1 LTAVSNRIDDH
12 HANSTALLRQL
23 RQHQAITASAQHQ
36 HAITG
41 PDCGPVDSPHAA
53 GQRLD

>member
-1 LTAVSNRIDDH
+1 LTAVSNRIGDH
-12 HANSTALLRQL
+12 HANSAALLRQL

-36 HAITG
+36 HAIAG
-41 PDCGPVDSPHAA
+41 PDCGPVNPPHAA